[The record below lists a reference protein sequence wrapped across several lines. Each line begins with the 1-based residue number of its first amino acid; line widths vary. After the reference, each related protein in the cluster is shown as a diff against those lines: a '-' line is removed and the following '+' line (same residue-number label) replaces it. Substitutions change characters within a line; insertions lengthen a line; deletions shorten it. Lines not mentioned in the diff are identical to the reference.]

1 LTTWFKCDKLFE
13 SESFY
18 YTLSYIVIAVGWG
31 SWWSMLYQC
40 LQSSETGASNNCGTY
55 TQS

>member
-1 LTTWFKCDKLFE
+1 LFE

>member
-31 SWWSMLYQC
+31 SWWSILYQR
-40 LQSSETGASNNCGTY
+40 LQSSETGASNKCGTY